1 MNNEIIVCPH
11 SLLQRVSISASA
23 AAVPIFTAAESAE
36 PILTDESWP
45 SPSPGMR
52 NTVIITD
59 KGDEVYLPERNREDI
74 SAISIFFFLIYLT
87 LSHLMFLK
95 PSWQEQE
102 KPHLIQPLVGIA
114 NFTAWIHKLTPQVHK
129 IL

>member
-1 MNNEIIVCPH
+1 MFLKLKFHRESPEIPRMNNEIIVCPH

-59 KGDEVYLPERNREDI
+59 KGDEFISQRDI
-74 SAISIFFFLIYLT
+74 GKTFQPFPFFF
-87 LSHLMFLK
+87 F
-95 PSWQEQE
+95 
-102 KPHLIQPLVGIA
+102 
-114 NFTAWIHKLTPQVHK
+114 
-129 IL
+129 